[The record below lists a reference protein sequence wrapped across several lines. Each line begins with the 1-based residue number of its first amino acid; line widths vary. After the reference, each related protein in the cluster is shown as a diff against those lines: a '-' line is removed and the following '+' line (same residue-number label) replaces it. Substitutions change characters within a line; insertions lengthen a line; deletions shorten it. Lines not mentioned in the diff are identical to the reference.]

1 MKFLPLVFT
10 LSIGALSLSISTLQA
25 ADLMSV
31 YQEALAQDSQYRSA
45 RAAYQAT
52 QEKLVQGRAG
62 FFTHHHANRVTHR
75 SRGGRRQLNQFHNE
89 QQHQSCAGHHSKPW
103 RNDNRHATAV
113 PDGNIVIYQQSKTE
127 ISRADA
133 QFIIAGQ
140 DLICVSPKRILTCWM
155 RKSMSRSPK
164 RKKQPF

>member
-62 FFTHHHANRVTHR
+62 FLPTITLTGSRTVQEVDAGSLISSTTNSNINPAPVT
-75 SRGGRRQLNQFHNE
+75 
-89 QQHQSCAGHHSKPW
+89 
-103 RNDNRHATAV
+103 
-113 PDGNIVIYQQSKTE
+113 I
-127 ISRADA
+127 
-133 QFIIAGQ
+133 
-140 DLICVSPKRILTCWM
+140 
-155 RKSMSRSPK
+155 
-164 RKKQPF
+164 